1 MRNENYWANR
11 IKIAQ
16 DKTFDRIYDEY
27 VANIEKQYNRAILD
41 IEKDILAWY
50 QRFADNNELSF
61 ADAQKLLKSD
71 ELEEF
76 KWTVQ
81 EYIEKGKENGISADW
96 AKELENASARVHIS
110 RLESLKY
117 QLRAHAEELTQGRIK
132 NTTEASELAFT
143 EGYYHTAFEFQ
154 KEIGVGFSLQSI
166 DRVKLEKI
174 LNTPWTVD
182 NQTFTARCWSDKA
195 KLVEVINKELTRMI
209 ATGEAPKKTIERVAK
224 QLETS
229 KNNAGR
235 VVMTESA
242 YFATASQGEC
252 YKDLDVE
259 NYEVIE
265 TLDSHTCSF
274 CGEMDGKVFPVNKMQ
289 AGSTAPP
296 FHPWCRGTTAPYYE
310 DMAGVGQRFA
320 RDIETGKA
328 YYLPSDTT
336 YEQWKAI
343 QDAKYGEGSVDKA
356 RRSLYQTDPDMQQ
369 YERYVE
375 RLGEKE
381 VGNYEDFKRL
391 KKTNS
396 DDWKNLQLKYRYKG
410 IDERLLSRTPSYKV
424 MRIEDGVPEQYNECA
439 FSLNPTQKAV
449 VYKYSDGNGEC
460 SAINTYAATGKVTSA
475 TAVND
480 FNELDGTIAE
490 MYLPENTVVFR
501 GTRRAYI
508 EGLKE
513 IEDNHKISEWTGRT
527 VSIKS
532 FASTSLF
539 RDTAY
544 ESEVEMTILVPK
556 DKLGAG
562 YINEIS
568 HHHLNKI
575 ANEYEVV
582 LQSNSKY
589 DIIEAQYFNGKLF
602 LVVEWL
608 GVK

>member
-16 DKTFDRIYDEY
+16 DKTLDRIYDEY
-27 VANIEKQYNRAILD
+27 VANIERQYNRAILD

-81 EYIEKGKENGISADW
+81 EYIEKGKENGITADW

-195 KLVEVINKELTRMI
+195 KLVEVINQELTRMV

-242 YFATASQGEC
+242 YFATASQGVC

-259 NYEVIE
+259 NYEVIG

-274 CGEMDGKVFPVNKMQ
+274 CGEMDGKIFPVNKMQ

-296 FHPWCRGTTAPYYE
+296 FHPWCRCTTAPYYE
-310 DMAGVGQRFA
+310 YMVGVGQRFA
-320 RDIETGKA
+320 RDK
-328 YYLPSDTT
+328 
-336 YEQWKAI
+336 
-343 QDAKYGEGSVDKA
+343 
-356 RRSLYQTDPDMQQ
+356 
-369 YERYVE
+369 
-375 RLGEKE
+375 
-381 VGNYEDFKRL
+381 
-391 KKTNS
+391 
-396 DDWKNLQLKYRYKG
+396 
-410 IDERLLSRTPSYKV
+410 
-424 MRIEDGVPEQYNECA
+424 DG
-439 FSLNPTQKAV
+439 
-449 VYKYSDGNGEC
+449 
-460 SAINTYAATGKVTSA
+460 NTYAVPSDMTYAEWKKKIVDKSAENGIIKIGSERGIDNQMSLAEEKRTVAGNRKSSFYVLNAKDIEYVKSEIVAIGANEEDFVFNSDITRGTCFLASDGKIHIKGNIFPDEYSSHPRDKLSIRAVLAHEYYGHRPYRKQYLAEDNDTSPEAMDRILSRAWADEFRASYMAAKNAPNLTKKDRVLLIQDSLSRAEEAGVTIKY
-475 TAVND
+475 ND
-480 FNELDGTIAE
+480 FI
-490 MYLPENTVVFR
+490 
-501 GTRRAYI
+501 RR
-508 EGLKE
+508 
-513 IEDNHKISEWTGRT
+513 
-527 VSIKS
+527 
-532 FASTSLF
+532 
-539 RDTAY
+539 
-544 ESEVEMTILVPK
+544 
-556 DKLGAG
+556 
-562 YINEIS
+562 
-568 HHHLNKI
+568 
-575 ANEYEVV
+575 V
-582 LQSNSKY
+582 LY
-589 DIIEAQYFNGKLF
+589 G
-602 LVVEWL
+602 
-608 GVK
+608 

>member
-16 DKTFDRIYDEY
+16 DKTLDRIYDEY
-27 VANIEKQYNRAILD
+27 VANIERQYNRAILD

-154 KEIGVGFSLQSI
+154 KEIGIGFSLQSI

-195 KLVEVINKELTRMI
+195 KLVEVINKELTRMV

-252 YKDLDVE
+252 YKDLDVD
-259 NYEVIE
+259 NYEVVG

-296 FHPWCRGTTAPYYE
+296 FHPWCRCTTAPYYE
-310 DMAGVGQRFA
+310 DMVGVGQRFA
-320 RDIETGKA
+320 RDKDGKT
-328 YYLPSDTT
+328 YTVPSDMT
-336 YEQWKAI
+336 YAEWKQKFVDNSAESGIINTDMFHTKDDPMREVMGPAYQNNRDELFAI
-343 QDAKYGEGSVDKA
+343 IDELESKGVEVSISDNNESMGYQPCTLFVGGKPGQVKMARDASISAWKHEKQHALDDESSGWQGRMILETDK
-356 RRSLYQTDPDMQQ
+356 D
-369 YERYVE
+369 ERYRWEVRAYQVE
-375 RLGEKE
+375 INLAKKIGRQDMIDRLQELLEKE
-381 VGNYEDFKRL
+381 RSV
-391 KKTNS
+391 
-396 DDWKNLQLKYRYKG
+396 
-410 IDERLLSRTPSYKV
+410 I
-424 MRIEDGVPEQYNECA
+424 
-439 FSLNPTQKAV
+439 
-449 VYKYSDGNGEC
+449 
-460 SAINTYAATGKVTSA
+460 YAET
-475 TAVND
+475 
-480 FNELDGTIAE
+480 
-490 MYLPENTVVFR
+490 
-501 GTRRAYI
+501 
-508 EGLKE
+508 
-513 IEDNHKISEWTGRT
+513 
-527 VSIKS
+527 
-532 FASTSLF
+532 
-539 RDTAY
+539 
-544 ESEVEMTILVPK
+544 
-556 DKLGAG
+556 
-562 YINEIS
+562 
-568 HHHLNKI
+568 
-575 ANEYEVV
+575 
-582 LQSNSKY
+582 
-589 DIIEAQYFNGKLF
+589 
-602 LVVEWL
+602 
-608 GVK
+608 

>member
-16 DKTFDRIYDEY
+16 DKTLDRIYDEY
-27 VANIEKQYNRAILD
+27 VANIEKQYDRAICD

-61 ADAQKLLKSD
+61 ADAQKLLKTD

-143 EGYYHTAFEFQ
+143 EGYYHTAYEFQ

-174 LNTPWTVD
+174 LNTPWTTD
-182 NQTFTARCWSDKA
+182 NQTFTARCWTDKA
-195 KLVEVINKELTRMI
+195 KLVEAVNQELTRMV
-209 ATGEAPKKTIERVAK
+209 ATGASPKKAIENISK
-224 QLETS
+224 QFGTS
-229 KNNAGR
+229 KTNAGR
-235 VVMTESA
+235 VIVTESA

-252 YKDLDVE
+252 YKDLNVE

-310 DMAGVGQRFA
+310 DMVGVGQRFA

-336 YEQWKAI
+336 YEQWRAM

-356 RRSLYQTDPDMQQ
+356 RKKAYNESKDREQF
-369 YERYVE
+369 ERYKNVLKE
-375 RLGEKE
+375 LSPKGFKEFQNVKYGEPKQWETLKYQYRTVNRYE
-381 VGNYEDFKRL
+381 VDGEVSAGTILELDNAAWYTKQKGFDYSAYTGKIKSRI
-391 KKTNS
+391 
-396 DDWKNLQLKYRYKG
+396 KNLSRCGNAASMKFDSDIYFAHSRISDLNSIEYRAYKG
-410 IDERLLSRTPSYKV
+410 EYPIVGLQNERVFEVLDLGDDIPRENDTEAKFLEYVATIKRPKDTFKITILSEKHICKSCQHVVSQFKQKYPNATVNIVSGKRNYNNS
-424 MRIEDGVPEQYNECA
+424 EDG
-439 FSLNPTQKAV
+439 LNTWSHRK
-449 VYKYSDGNGEC
+449 
-460 SAINTYAATGKVTSA
+460 KV
-475 TAVND
+475 
-480 FNELDGTIAE
+480 
-490 MYLPENTVVFR
+490 
-501 GTRRAYI
+501 
-508 EGLKE
+508 K
-513 IEDNHKISEWTGRT
+513 
-527 VSIKS
+527 
-532 FASTSLF
+532 
-539 RDTAY
+539 
-544 ESEVEMTILVPK
+544 
-556 DKLGAG
+556 
-562 YINEIS
+562 
-568 HHHLNKI
+568 
-575 ANEYEVV
+575 
-582 LQSNSKY
+582 
-589 DIIEAQYFNGKLF
+589 
-602 LVVEWL
+602 
-608 GVK
+608 